1 MPGSSL
7 AIEQILALLAAAPS
21 RIAALT
27 DGLTPAQLRQPPSP
41 GEWSVNEVLAHL
53 RSCAD
58 VWGGCIDRIL
68 AEEMPTIKAINPTTW
83 IKSTDYPELEFH
95 PSFQAFA
102 AQRADL
108 LTILEPLPAEAWSR
122 EAKVTGAGKPLIRSV
137 YTYAE
142 SLVVHERPH
151 LKQIQR
157 ITIRVKGII

>member
-1 MPGSSL
+1 MSQRSL
-7 AIEQILALLAAAPS
+7 TIEQILALLAAAPP
-21 RIAALT
+21 RIAALA
-27 DGLTPAQLRQPPSP
+27 DGLTPAQLRKPPSQ

-58 VWGGCIDRIL
+58 VWGGCIERIL
-68 AEEMPTIKAINPTTW
+68 AAEMPTIKAINPTTW
-83 IKSTDYPELEFH
+83 IKSTDYPELEFQ

-108 LTILEPLPAEAWSR
+108 LAILDLLPPEAWSR

-157 ITIRVKGII
+157 IVNTGV